1 MTPSQ
6 SKTISTPNPSPITK
20 INATRPEVVLPMP
33 PRRYHEGKTGTVKLN
48 NYRKKQEELKNNN
61 NIRKD
66 KELNSESDKN
76 ESDENN

>member
-6 SKTISTPNPSPITK
+6 SKTISTTNSSPNTKIKATISEVISPI
-20 INATRPEVVLPMP
+20 PS
-33 PRRYHEGKTGTVKLN
+33 RRYHEGKTGTVKLN

-76 ESDENN
+76 ESEES